1 MPDRIEAFIASL
13 GIAPDARV
21 LEIGCGHGVAATLIC
36 GRLTTG
42 RYTAIDR
49 SETMI
54 HAAARRNQA
63 FVERGIAEFIVV
75 DIETADLGARRFD
88 VALAMRVRLFHVER
102 PRDGPRAAMAGA
114 RRATLRA
121 VRRAGRIDPDPLARG
136 RCGSGRQS
144 TPAVTRGLVAT
155 VVAHPIR
162 NEPRRRCSIAVT
174 GPRCW
179 TTRRRAP
186 TIASSLPDWMRTPG
200 TPTHARSRP

>member
-88 VALAMRVRLFHVER
+88 VALAMRVRLFHAER
-102 PRDGPRAAMAGA
+102 ARATALVRQWLAPDGRLFVQYDAPDASNRIPSRGAAAARA
-114 RRATLRA
+114 RR
-121 VRRAGRIDPDPLARG
+121 
-136 RCGSGRQS
+136 
-144 TPAVTRGLVAT
+144 
-155 VVAHPIR
+155 
-162 NEPRRRCSIAVT
+162 RRR
-174 GPRCW
+174 P
-179 TTRRRAP
+179 
-186 TIASSLPDWMRTPG
+186 
-200 TPTHARSRP
+200 